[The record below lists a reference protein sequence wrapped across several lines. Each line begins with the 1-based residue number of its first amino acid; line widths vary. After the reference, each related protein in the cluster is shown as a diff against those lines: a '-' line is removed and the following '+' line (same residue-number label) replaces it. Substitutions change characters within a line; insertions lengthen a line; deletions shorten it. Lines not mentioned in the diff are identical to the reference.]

1 MVDEAQ
7 NNLLKLSYNVL
18 LLDAFAYWATHRD
31 KSFMVCF
38 DHALKEHEVQ
48 VQKNGVDFDMPKRD
62 LLKIAVNELKSTA
75 AIQMMCYVYELL
87 YKNYDPSL
95 KYDKKEFDKLKAS
108 VFEGPNNFNNEQL
121 LTFIRNSVSHNDD
134 MKEPSYDYSIL
145 NEVFTFL
152 PTQKKKNS
160 DSLKVTISEKELV
173 DLIVVYMKNMN
184 EYKQLDYILDI
195 DMDKIKSSK
204 KIENTEDFI
213 KLRNVKTGEILPPD
227 GNQKK
232 VIKELIEGIR
242 VGYIKGTDNFNF
254 FYPYKQNVLNNFLRT
269 SDFYHMLNCLY
280 ILRGETFNSYLE
292 KTSRYT
298 PSGLKEIKNV
308 GDIASLFL
316 SNRFFQVFSTTPNKV
331 FQENITKTSE
341 EIKLSKLRNA
351 IMHGTYYKDL
361 DAGIYIYDAP
371 RPDKTEEKLEFI
383 DSFTAEELEMLSM
396 IFYYTKHSNSTR

>member
-1 MVDEAQ
+1 MACTRRVCMEDKGMAPLTVSPADEKRVKGMGFL
-7 NNLLKLSYNVL
+7 NN
-18 LLDAFAYWATHRD
+18 
-31 KSFMVCF
+31 
-38 DHALKEHEVQ
+38 
-48 VQKNGVDFDMPKRD
+48 
-62 LLKIAVNELKSTA
+62 
-75 AIQMMCYVYELL
+75 
-87 YKNYDPSL
+87 
-95 KYDKKEFDKLKAS
+95 
-108 VFEGPNNFNNEQL
+108 
-121 LTFIRNSVSHNDD
+121 
-134 MKEPSYDYSIL
+134 
-145 NEVFTFL
+145 
-152 PTQKKKNS
+152 
-160 DSLKVTISEKELV
+160 
-173 DLIVVYMKNMN
+173 
-184 EYKQLDYILDI
+184 
-195 DMDKIKSSK
+195 
-204 KIENTEDFI
+204 
-213 KLRNVKTGEILPPD
+213 
-227 GNQKK
+227 
-232 VIKELIEGIR
+232 
-242 VGYIKGTDNFNF
+242 KGTDNFNF

-331 FQENITKTSE
+331 FQENIAKTSE